1 MDLLIFKMQKNGVDK
16 IRLNNSSGADITIA
30 IPDPTVPVTN
40 GTLTGAVEFIM
51 PTEPATFT
59 FEVWIIDKAGRES
72 NRLNGKVDIVIDGTG
87 LQELP
92 GQAIH
97 IKLRIVICLALHGQ
111 VTNG

>member
-1 MDLLIFKMQKNGVDK
+1 
-16 IRLNNSSGADITIA
+16 
-30 IPDPTVPVTN
+30 
-40 GTLTGAVEFIM
+40 M